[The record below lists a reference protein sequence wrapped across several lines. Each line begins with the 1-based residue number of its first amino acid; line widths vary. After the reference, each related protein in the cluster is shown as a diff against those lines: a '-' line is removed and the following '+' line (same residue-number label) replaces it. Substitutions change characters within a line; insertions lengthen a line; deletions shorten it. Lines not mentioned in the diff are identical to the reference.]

1 MTRFRIAAAGWVDPA
16 RQDCTGVEIR
26 EAVVEDGWEIAGH
39 RATVRELGT
48 PTECTASPSNRRR
61 KMAGQP

>member
-48 PTECTASPSNRRR
+48 PTECTA
-61 KMAGQP
+61 